1 MKKKT
6 FSGWTWI
13 TLACFLFFAVF
24 FIYPISRIFLNSVYD
39 FNTGTFSLKAF
50 EKFFGKKYYTNTI
63 WNIDRTR
70 TSHLIHRDSIY
81 FSDIEEFI
89 CNFCNS

>member
-63 WNIDRTR
+63 WNSLRVTTCATEPMGSVLWR
-70 TSHLIHRDSIY
+70 SRRM
-81 FSDIEEFI
+81 DIWA
-89 CNFCNS
+89 S